1 MVVKCPIIIINNNN
15 NNKKRTYRIVN
26 FAVSAKDGVELKE
39 SEKKDKYLDLA
50 RELKKK
56 LRNRKVTVIPI
67 MTGTLGTITKGLVLG
82 PGDLEIIRWVE
93 TIQTTALL
101 RSATRQSD
109 GEVPVMLE
117 LLGNAEY
124 PFIAIAPRSTLDETD
139 YISHST
145 NHIYQ
150 PLRSGRIWHKVIF
163 KRRFN
168 RLEFRVFR
176 LLD

>member
-1 MVVKCPIIIINNNN
+1 M
-15 NNKKRTYRIVN
+15 N
-26 FAVSAKDGVELKE
+26 FAVSAKDRVELKE
-39 SEKKDKYLDLA
+39 SEKKDKYLDLV

-56 LRNRKVTVIPI
+56 QLRNRKVTVIPI

-163 KRRFN
+163 KRSLTGLN
-168 RLEFRVFR
+168 SEFSFS
-176 LLD
+176 